1 MIELLFNR
9 RTIRTYKD
17 KEIEKEVLEKI
28 LQGALTSP
36 SSKKRRKVH
45 TVLKLS
51 LTKKYTMRNFNSQKN
66 QSILLWI
73 GFFII

>member
-9 RTIRTYKD
+9 RTIRKYKD